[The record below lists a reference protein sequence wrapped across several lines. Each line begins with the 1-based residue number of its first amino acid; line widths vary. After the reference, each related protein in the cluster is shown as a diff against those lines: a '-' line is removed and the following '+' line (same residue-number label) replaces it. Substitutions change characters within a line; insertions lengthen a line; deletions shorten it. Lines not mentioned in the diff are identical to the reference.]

1 MSDRAQELFE
11 RFVDAHAAGERPDP
25 AGAIAEAG
33 PDADALSAM
42 LVAYLASHPHQPTAA
57 EVLEMAARPELEP
70 ARPWPELLPELR
82 ARSHTTRGSL
92 IRQLAE
98 RLGVGQSESQVEGY
112 VHELETGRLSPQRV
126 RPAVV
131 DALAAILAVP
141 RAVLEAG
148 RSLPEPQAFSATHS
162 AVFARQTEA
171 PSADVMSMLADEAP
185 PDPRVDDLF
194 TGGPDG

>member
-25 AGAIAEAG
+25 AHAVAEAG

-42 LVAYLASHPHQPTAA
+42 LVAYLASHPHQPTSD
-57 EVLEMAARPELEP
+57 EVLDMAARPELEP

-82 ARSHTTRGSL
+82 ERSHTTRGSL

-98 RLGVGQSESQVEGY
+98 KLGVAQSESQVEGY
-112 VHELETGRLSPQRV
+112 VHELETGQLSPQRV

-148 RSLPEPQAFSATHS
+148 RSLPEPQALSAPS
-162 AVFARQTEA
+162 AVFARAAEA
-171 PSADVMSMLADEAP
+171 PSADAMSMLADEAP